1 MDDLQKGK
9 RLVFLQ
15 FALIIVL
22 AIFPDSLDVDPT
34 LEYVGIAMI
43 AIGVVTLFAGFRGL
57 GKSLTA
63 NPVPNE
69 DGVLVTKGIY
79 SIVRHPIYLGLL
91 IITMGLVVSSGV
103 WAQIIVWIAL
113 AVLLVYKMR
122 WEEVLLSAKYKGYAE
137 YMNKVPGLVPGLKPR
152 TSGPKNSGPKK

>member
-22 AIFPDSLDVDPT
+22 AIFPDSAKVAPELN
-34 LEYVGIAMI
+34 IAGTVLI
-43 AIGVVTLFAGFRGL
+43 AIGLVLLFAGFKGL
-57 GKSLTA
+57 GTSLTA

-91 IITMGLVVSSGV
+91 IITLGLVVSSGV
-103 WAQIIVWIAL
+103 WAQIIVWVAL
-113 AVLLVYKMR
+113 AVLLAYKMR
-122 WEEVLLSAKYKGYAE
+122 WEEVLLTKKYKGYAE
-137 YMNKVPGLVPGLKPR
+137 YMSKVPAIIPGFKPR
-152 TSGPKNSGPKK
+152 NVNPKK

>member
-22 AIFPDSLDVDPT
+22 AIFPDSANVSSALNIGGTV
-34 LEYVGIAMI
+34 LI
-43 AIGVVTLFAGFRGL
+43 AIGLVLLFAGFRGL

-63 NPVPNE
+63 NPVPNA
-69 DGVLVTKGIY
+69 DGVLVTTGIY

-91 IITMGLVVSSGV
+91 IITLGLVVSSGV
-103 WAQIIVWIAL
+103 WAQIIVWVAL

-137 YMNKVPGLVPGLKPR
+137 YMAKVPGIVPGLKPR
-152 TSGPKNSGPKK
+152 KSGTTK

>member
-22 AIFPDSLDVDPT
+22 AIFPDSANVSSALNIGGTV
-34 LEYVGIAMI
+34 LI
-43 AIGVVTLFAGFRGL
+43 AIGLVLLFAGFRGL

-63 NPVPNE
+63 NPVPNA
-69 DGVLVTKGIY
+69 DGVLVTTGIY

-91 IITMGLVVSSGV
+91 IITLGLVVSSGV
-103 WAQIIVWIAL
+103 WAQFIVWAAL
-113 AVLLVYKMR
+113 AVLLTYKMR
-122 WEEVLLSAKYKGYAE
+122 WEEVLLAAKYKGYAD
-137 YMNKVPGLVPGLKPR
+137 YMAKVPGIVPGLKPR
-152 TSGPKNSGPKK
+152 KSGTTK

>member
-1 MDDLQKGK
+1 LEKGK
-9 RLVFLQ
+9 KLVFLQ

-22 AIFPDSLDVDPT
+22 ALFPDNNKVDPR
-34 LEYVGIAMI
+34 LSIVGTVML
-43 AIGVVTLFAGFRGL
+43 AIGLAVLFAGFMGL

-63 NPVPNE
+63 NPVPNQ

-91 IITMGLVVSSGV
+91 SITLGLVVSSGV

-122 WEEVLLSAKYKGYAE
+122 WEEVLLTAKYKGYAE
-137 YMNKVPGLVPGLKPR
+137 YMSKVPAVIPGLKPR
-152 TSGPKNSGPKK
+152 NKK

>member
-1 MDDLQKGK
+1 MDDLEKGK
-9 RLVFLQ
+9 KLVFLQ

-22 AIFPDSLDVDPT
+22 ALFPDSVKEDPR
-34 LEYVGIAMI
+34 LSIVGTVML
-43 AIGVVTLFAGFRGL
+43 AIGLALLFAGFMGL

-63 NPVPNE
+63 NPVPNQ

-91 IITMGLVVSSGV
+91 GITLGLVVSSGV

-122 WEEVLLSAKYKGYAE
+122 WEEVLLTAKYKGYAE
-137 YMNKVPGLVPGLKPR
+137 YMTKVPAIIPGLKPR
-152 TSGPKNSGPKK
+152 NKK

>member
-63 NPVPNE
+63 NPVPTE

-91 IITMGLVVSSGV
+91 IITLGLVVSSGV
-103 WAQIIVWIAL
+103 WAQIIVWVAL
-113 AVLLVYKMR
+113 VVLLVYKMR

-137 YMNKVPGLVPGLKPR
+137 YMTKVPGLVPGLKPR
-152 TSGPKNSGPKK
+152 NPGPKK

>member
-1 MDDLQKGK
+1 MDDLEKGK

-15 FALIIVL
+15 FALIILLALFPDNNKVDPRLSIVGTVML
-22 AIFPDSLDVDPT
+22 AIGLAV
-34 LEYVGIAMI
+34 
-43 AIGVVTLFAGFRGL
+43 LFAGFMGL

-63 NPVPNE
+63 NPVPNQ

-91 IITMGLVVSSGV
+91 SITLGLVVSSGV

-113 AVLLVYKMR
+113 AILLVYKMR
-122 WEEVLLSAKYKGYAE
+122 WEEVLLTAKYKGYAE
-137 YMNKVPGLVPGLKPR
+137 YMSKVPAVIPGLKPR
-152 TSGPKNSGPKK
+152 NKK

>member
-79 SIVRHPIYLGLL
+79 SIIRHPIYLGLM
-91 IITMGLVVSSGV
+91 IITLGLVVSSGV
-103 WAQIIVWIAL
+103 WAQIIIWLAL
-113 AVLLVYKMR
+113 VVLLVYKMR
-122 WEEVLLSAKYKGYAE
+122 WEEVLLSAKYKGYAD
-137 YMNKVPGLVPGLKPR
+137 YMTKVPGLVPGLKP
-152 TSGPKNSGPKK
+152 KNPGTKK

>member
-91 IITMGLVVSSGV
+91 IITLGLVISSGV
-103 WAQIIVWIAL
+103 WAQIIVWVAL
-113 AVLLVYKMR
+113 AVLLTYKMR

-152 TSGPKNSGPKK
+152 TSGSKK

>member
-1 MDDLQKGK
+1 MDDLEKGK
-9 RLVFLQ
+9 KLVFLQ

-22 AIFPDSLDVDPT
+22 ALFPDSVKEDPR
-34 LEYVGIAMI
+34 LSIVGTVML
-43 AIGVVTLFAGFRGL
+43 AIGLALLFAGFMGL

-63 NPVPNE
+63 NPVPNQ

-91 IITMGLVVSSGV
+91 GITLGLVVSSGV

-122 WEEVLLSAKYKGYAE
+122 WEEVLLTAKYKGYAE
-137 YMNKVPGLVPGLKPR
+137 YMSKVPAVIPGLKPR
-152 TSGPKNSGPKK
+152 NKK

>member
-15 FALIIVL
+15 FGLIIML
-22 AIFPDSLDVDPT
+22 AIFPDDINVDPA
-34 LEYVGIAMI
+34 LEYAGIAMI
-43 AIGVVTLFAGFRGL
+43 AAGLVLLFAGFKGL

-63 NPVPNE
+63 NPVPTE

-91 IITMGLVVSSGV
+91 IITLGLVVSSGV
-103 WAQIIVWIAL
+103 WAQIIVWVAL
-113 AVLLVYKMR
+113 VVLLVYKMR
-122 WEEVLLSAKYKGYAE
+122 WEEVLLSKKFKGHTE
-137 YMNKVPGLVPGLKPR
+137 YMATVPALIPGLKPR
-152 TSGPKNSGPKK
+152 NPGAKKPGTKK

>member
-1 MDDLQKGK
+1 MDDLEKGK

-22 AIFPDSLDVDPT
+22 ALFPDNNKVDPR
-34 LEYVGIAMI
+34 LSIVGTVML
-43 AIGVVTLFAGFRGL
+43 AIGLALLFAGFMGL

-63 NPVPNE
+63 NPVPIQ

-79 SIVRHPIYLGLL
+79 SIVRHPIYVGLL
-91 IITMGLVVSSGV
+91 GITLGLVVSSGV

-122 WEEVLLSAKYKGYAE
+122 WEEVLLTAKYKGYAE
-137 YMNKVPGLVPGLKPR
+137 YMTKVPAMIPGLKPR
-152 TSGPKNSGPKK
+152 TKK

>member
-1 MDDLQKGK
+1 MDDLEKGK

-22 AIFPDSLDVDPT
+22 ALFPDNNKVDPR
-34 LEYVGIAMI
+34 LSIVGTVML
-43 AIGVVTLFAGFRGL
+43 AIGLAVLLAGFMGL

-63 NPVPNE
+63 NPVPNQ

-91 IITMGLVVSSGV
+91 SITLGLVISSGV

-113 AVLLVYKMR
+113 AILLVYKMR
-122 WEEVLLSAKYKGYAE
+122 WEEVLLTAKYKGYAE
-137 YMNKVPGLVPGLKPR
+137 YMTKVPAIIPGLKPR
-152 TSGPKNSGPKK
+152 TKK

>member
-1 MDDLQKGK
+1 MDDLEKGK
-9 RLVFLQ
+9 KLVFLQ

-22 AIFPDSLDVDPT
+22 ALFPDSVKVDPR
-34 LEYVGIAMI
+34 LSIVGTVML
-43 AIGVVTLFAGFRGL
+43 AIGLALLFAGFMGL

-63 NPVPNE
+63 NRVPNQ

-79 SIVRHPIYLGLL
+79 SVVRHPIYLGLL
-91 IITMGLVVSSGV
+91 GITLGLVVSSGV

-122 WEEVLLSAKYKGYAE
+122 WEEVLLTAKYKGYAE
-137 YMNKVPGLVPGLKPR
+137 YMTKVPAIIPGLKPR
-152 TSGPKNSGPKK
+152 NKK